1 MDKLTYSS
9 TKAQLKPGRYT
20 VGCIVDDELHLNPI
34 HGILHMKPSFPY
46 LDKSDK
52 KLKNAEKDQEKKQN
66 GMENTAGKLYS
77 QSNLFHVYLFHVI
90 YYYVCNR
97 IWRGRG

>member
-1 MDKLTYSS
+1 MNKITYSS

-20 VGCIVDDELHLNPI
+20 VGCIVDNELHLNPI

-52 KLKNAEKDQEKKQN
+52 GTKNTEKEKEKQN
-66 GMENTAGKLYS
+66 GVEINAG
-77 QSNLFHVYLFHVI
+77 NLHLHTLLF
-90 YYYVCNR
+90 
-97 IWRGRG
+97 